1 MDLVK
6 SGEKVLLLWN
16 DAGQIST
23 LESQVR
29 RLSDSVGADVC
40 VENADRLLLSA
51 HAASKFDACLSSS
64 TPPHSFF
71 HSDEILAEIAKVL
84 KPNGRLTLTESTPS
98 PRSSSDA
105 LVSALTLSGFVT
117 PSLLTSPS
125 SSESSPSPA
134 VVSVECRKP
143 GFEVGQSSA
152 LKLNLKKKKPN
163 AAKINGFEK
172 QSSTSKTAIWSL
184 DASDMLD
191 AEVELMDPDSLLD
204 ESDYVKPDPLSLK
217 YDCGTNK
224 AGKKKACKNCV
235 CGLAEELDAG
245 KPISARAPSSACGS
259 CYLGDAFRCASCP
272 YLGMPSFK
280 PGEKIALTD
289 RQLKG
294 DV

>member
-125 SSESSPSPA
+125 SSEFSPSPA

-163 AAKINGFEK
+163 AARLTVLRNNHRHRRRLFGVWTLRTC
-172 QSSTSKTAIWSL
+172 STRRWS
-184 DASDMLD
+184 
-191 AEVELMDPDSLLD
+191 
-204 ESDYVKPDPLSLK
+204 
-217 YDCGTNK
+217 
-224 AGKKKACKNCV
+224 
-235 CGLAEELDAG
+235 
-245 KPISARAPSSACGS
+245 
-259 CYLGDAFRCASCP
+259 
-272 YLGMPSFK
+272 
-280 PGEKIALTD
+280 
-289 RQLKG
+289 
-294 DV
+294 